1 MNKLIAVSG
10 IIAST
15 LLIYACSTKPHQIE
29 KEKLMSNWNG
39 EPYKNLLIVGVY
51 EDRPFRIS
59 SEISFSDELKSKS
72 VTASPSYEAIPQL
85 SALDNATAISDAT
98 TAKGFDALL
107 TIATTDINKEYTYE
121 DALETRGM
129 VRLLGG
135 TPGAGTEAGI
145 LISYLS
151 SGTYVLHIALWDAK
165 TQKPI
170 WQATT
175 HSVFQDTTSD
185 EIKSL
190 ADMVV
195 QKLRSKGL
203 I

>member
-1 MNKLIAVSG
+1 MLCGTIQEHTQNI
-10 IIAST
+10 
-15 LLIYACSTKPHQIE
+15 
-29 KEKLMSNWNG
+29 M
-39 EPYKNLLIVGVY
+39 
-51 EDRPFRIS
+51 
-59 SEISFSDELKSKS
+59 
-72 VTASPSYEAIPQL
+72 
-85 SALDNATAISDAT
+85 SALDVATAISDAT
-98 TAKGFDALL
+98 TAKGVDALL
-107 TIATTDINKEYTYE
+107 TIATTEVNDDFTFG

-129 VRLLGG
+129 VYLLGG
-135 TPGAGTEAGI
+135 RPGAATETGI

-151 SGTYVLHIALWDAK
+151 SGIYSLHIGLLDAK

-190 ADMVV
+190 ADLVV

>member
-1 MNKLIAVSG
+1 MNKLIAVFA

-15 LLIYACSTKPHQIE
+15 LLIYACSTTPHQVE
-29 KEKLMSNWNG
+29 KETPVSNWNG
-39 EPYKNLLIVGVY
+39 KPYKNLLIIGVY

-59 SEISFSDELKSKS
+59 SEISFADDLKSKG
-72 VTASPSYEAIPQL
+72 VKASPSYELIPQL

-98 TAKGFDALL
+98 YAKGFDALL
-107 TIATTDINKEYTYE
+107 TIATTELNEEYTYE
-121 DALETRGM
+121 DALEARGM

-135 TPGAGTEAGI
+135 RPGPGTEAGI

-151 SGTYVLHIALWDAK
+151 SGTYALHIGLWDAK
-165 TQKPI
+165 TQKPV
-170 WQATT
+170 WQVTT
-175 HSVFQDTTSD
+175 HSVFQDSTSD

-190 ADMVV
+190 ADLVV